1 MSAWS
6 RSIVLFVL
14 SVFVGFSASANAGIL
29 YFAYSYTGSG
39 IASAGILTTTDVP
52 VGGAYTITD
61 IQGSRNVNDIGGL
74 LAPGTFGANDN
85 LLFFPGGSFVDT
97 AGFSYQAGGLSYNIG
112 NSAVACGSAN
122 QYAETN
128 TGFCPGTAVFLNVTP
143 FSPVAGSN
151 YFAYS
156 YTGSGIASAGI
167 LTTTPPVSGA
177 YTITDIQGSRNI
189 NDIGGLL
196 APGTFGANDNLLFF
210 PGGPFVDTAGFSYQ
224 AGGLSYNI
232 GNSAVACGS
241 ANQYAETDTGFCPG
255 TAAFLNVTPLRLS
268 VSAVPEP
275 TSLFLFAVGLAG
287 LAFNRR
293 KQA

>member
-14 SVFVGFSASANAGIL
+14 SVFVGFSTSANAGIL

-52 VGGAYTITD
+52 VGGPYTITD

-85 LLFFPGGSFVDT
+85 LLFSRRAFVDT

-143 FSPVAGSN
+143 
-151 YFAYS
+151 
-156 YTGSGIASAGI
+156 
-167 LTTTPPVSGA
+167 
-177 YTITDIQGSRNI
+177 
-189 NDIGGLL
+189 
-196 APGTFGANDNLLFF
+196 
-210 PGGPFVDTAGFSYQ
+210 
-224 AGGLSYNI
+224 
-232 GNSAVACGS
+232 
-241 ANQYAETDTGFCPG
+241 
-255 TAAFLNVTPLRLS
+255 LRVS

-275 TSLFLFAVGLAG
+275 TSFFLFAVGLAG

>member
-1 MSAWS
+1 MSVSS

-14 SVFVGFSASANAGIL
+14 SVFVGLSTSANAGIL

-39 IASAGILTTTDVP
+39 IASAGILTTTDVL

-85 LLFFPGGSFVDT
+85 LLFFPAGPFVDI
-97 AGFSYQAGGLSYNIG
+97 AGFSYQAGALSYNVG
-112 NSAVACGSAN
+112 NSAAACGSAN
-122 QYAETN
+122 QYAETD

-143 FSPVAGSN
+143 FSPVAGSD

-156 YTGSGIASAGI
+156 YTGTGIASAGI

-177 YTITDIQGSRNI
+177 YMITDIQGSRNV

-224 AGGLSYNI
+224 AGGLNYNI

-241 ANQYAETDTGFCPG
+241 VNQYAETDTGFCPG
-255 TAAFLNVTPLRLS
+255 TAVFMNVTPLR

-275 TSLFLFAVGLAG
+275 ASFFLFAAGLAG